1 MDITMAKKSD
11 AKRKAKL
18 KERRKQAEAAQSK
31 TLAAPSEV
39 GAWFAAHDAE
49 PNIMAELVTE
59 DGALFAYVEGDG
71 NEWTLIVEDNPVAGT
86 SDEIVALGMLLNV
99 AVDGLATGNTS
110 RLHFSQWLA
119 QEIDER
125 CEAAGIDWS
134 SFARSLLPPEKRLL
148 LLPAVQAI

>member
-1 MDITMAKKSD
+1 MAKKSD

-86 SDEIVALGMLLNV
+86 SDEIVALGMLFKRRSRWIGDWQHKQV
-99 AVDGLATGNTS
+99 AFLAM
-110 RLHFSQWLA
+110 
-119 QEIDER
+119 
-125 CEAAGIDWS
+125 
-134 SFARSLLPPEKRLL
+134 ARPRD
-148 LLPAVQAI
+148 

>member
-1 MDITMAKKSD
+1 MAKKSD

-18 KERRKQAEAAQSK
+18 KERRKQAEVAQSQIF
-31 TLAAPSEV
+31 AAPSRV
-39 GAWFAAHDAE
+39 GEWAAAHDAE
-49 PNIMAELVTE
+49 PNLMAELVTE

-71 NEWTLIVEDNPVAGT
+71 DEWTLIVEDNPVAGT

-99 AVDGLATGNTS
+99 AVDGVATGNTCS
-110 RLHFSQWLA
+110 LHFSQWLA

-125 CEAAGIDWS
+125 CEAAGTDWS

-148 LLPAVQAI
+148 LLPPVRAI

>member
-1 MDITMAKKSD
+1 
-11 AKRKAKL
+11 KL
-18 KERRKQAEAAQSK
+18 GGRR
-31 TLAAPSEV
+31 
-39 GAWFAAHDAE
+39 
-49 PNIMAELVTE
+49 
-59 DGALFAYVEGDG
+59 
-71 NEWTLIVEDNPVAGT
+71 VEDNPVAGT